1 MDVDPESRQYIYNY
15 WKLKRKVWYLA
26 LTFLWKLESISVF
39 LRVLLLMA
47 CSCLQAGFNKP
58 LLPPKSEDVDILSHQ
73 QEQADLEKMKMF
85 VQLRQDLERVSI
97 TVFALSLILCIQ
109 GVKCELQAT

>member
-1 MDVDPESRQYIYNY
+1 
-15 WKLKRKVWYLA
+15 LCCFA
-26 LTFLWKLESISVF
+26 
-39 LRVLLLMA
+39 
-47 CSCLQAGFNKP
+47 LQAGFNKP

-97 TVFALSLILCIQ
+97 TQVCCQFIVCSSFLQ
-109 GVKCELQAT
+109 ELVYPQKKENQKDSFEVELLM

>member
-1 MDVDPESRQYIYNY
+1 M
-15 WKLKRKVWYLA
+15 WL
-26 LTFLWKLESISVF
+26 
-39 LRVLLLMA
+39 LLLMA
-47 CSCLQAGFNKP
+47 CSCLQAGFNRP

-97 TVFALSLILCIQ
+97 TMFAITVKPLFIVFIGGLKKKHWIWENNRCRSHS
-109 GVKCELQAT
+109 

>member
-1 MDVDPESRQYIYNY
+1 MKNICSS
-15 WKLKRKVWYLA
+15 
-26 LTFLWKLESISVF
+26 LWMTLCFGIMW
-39 LRVLLLMA
+39 LLLLMA
-47 CSCLQAGFNKP
+47 CSCPQAGFNKP

-97 TVFALSLILCIQ
+97 TVFAFTLILCIQ
-109 GVKCELQAT
+109 GIKYELQAT